1 MNFKQYLQ
9 ETVTPKQNIIHFQNM
24 KPKEFLEF
32 AKYVI
37 ANNNHLKNIKTSLK
51 VDGCSG
57 RFGKD
62 SNGNFFFETGRS
74 GIIQTDKAF
83 STFTKAKSTATQE
96 MITRSCHY
104 DDIYSTLKKS
114 DIWKDLPNNSKII
127 CEILYNPMAEIVK
140 DKLKFVTIAYPKNKL
155 GNTTSIIPI
164 SVIGEYDIQ
173 LLYEKSNN
181 DIKIISPELS
191 DINIKLDIKI
201 DDIDETILTSLKQK
215 DKSKKQEYIEIIQE
229 LKNSIAKTILKN
241 AKISN
246 ILGDDFEGIVIEIN
260 NKLYKITSDK
270 FKILRDK

>member
-1 MNFKQYLQ
+1 
-9 ETVTPKQNIIHFQNM
+9 
-24 KPKEFLEF
+24 
-32 AKYVI
+32 
-37 ANNNHLKNIKTSLK
+37 
-51 VDGCSG
+51 
-57 RFGKD
+57 
-62 SNGNFFFETGRS
+62 
-74 GIIQTDKAF
+74 
-83 STFTKAKSTATQE
+83 
-96 MITRSCHY
+96 
-104 DDIYSTLKKS
+104 
-114 DIWKDLPNNSKII
+114 
-127 CEILYNPMAEIVK
+127 MAEIVK

-155 GNTTSIIPI
+155 GNTMSIIPI

-173 LLYEKSNN
+173 QLYEKSNN
-181 DIKIISPELS
+181 DIKIISPILS

-246 ILGDDFEGIVIEIN
+246 ILGDDFEGIVVEIN